1 LPQDEDVLEQ
11 PGLVQRRA
19 ADGTDSSGIPVVRLP
34 CCDPARHM
42 SHDFMKEIMYGQSSI
57 LIVSGL
63 LVLMLLAMEIGFR
76 SGRRKRSS
84 ASEAITQANAV
95 LASMLGLL
103 ALLLAFTFSAALQR
117 YDDRSQTVV
126 AEANAIGTTYL
137 RARLLPGEMKDEV
150 QALLRQYLDVRIQ
163 EGRAD
168 ATEPA
173 LRESLLNQAKQM
185 EAQLWSHALRAAE
198 LDGGPV
204 TSGLF
209 IQSLNELIDT
219 SSTRNAALDRHVPEI
234 VLLLM
239 FVTIVL
245 TTATLGYAS
254 GIAGH
259 RVTLAA
265 FVLMMLIALVV
276 YLIVD
281 LDRPRRGAIQVSHES
296 MQSLQQAIGA
306 MPGGAALPGGPSDAP
321 RSSPR

>member
-1 LPQDEDVLEQ
+1 MSQLGAKRARRHDTTSG
-11 PGLVQRRA
+11 GL
-19 ADGTDSSGIPVVRLP
+19 ADQVSN
-34 CCDPARHM
+34 
-42 SHDFMKEIMYGQSSI
+42 DFMKEIMYSQSSV

-63 LVLMLLAMEIGFR
+63 FIFMLLAMEIGFR
-76 SGRRKRSS
+76 SGRRKQARTAES
-84 ASEAITQANAV
+84 ITQANAV

-137 RARLLPGEMKDEV
+137 RARLLPGGMQDEV

-163 EGRAD
+163 EGRVD
-168 ATEPA
+168 ATKPV
-173 LRESLLNQAKQM
+173 LHESLLNQAKLM
-185 EAQLWSHALRAAE
+185 EAQLWSHAVRAAE
-198 LDGGPV
+198 LDGRPV

-219 SSTRNAALDRHVPEI
+219 SSTRNAALNRHVPEI
-234 VLLLM
+234 VLFLM
-239 FVTIVL
+239 FATIVL

-265 FVLMMLIALVV
+265 FVLVMLIALVV
-276 YLIVD
+276 YLIID

-296 MQSLQQAIGA
+296 MLSLQQSIGA
-306 MPGGAALPGGPSDAP
+306 MPGHNARPGGPPGPPQAS
-321 RSSPR
+321 RR

>member
-1 LPQDEDVLEQ
+1 
-11 PGLVQRRA
+11 
-19 ADGTDSSGIPVVRLP
+19 
-34 CCDPARHM
+34 
-42 SHDFMKEIMYGQSSI
+42 MKEVMYSQSSV

-63 LVLMLLAMEIGFR
+63 VVFMVLAMEAGFR
-76 SGRRKRSS
+76 SGRRKQ
-84 ASEAITQANAV
+84 ANATEAITQANAV

-137 RARLLPGEMKDEV
+137 RARLLPGEMRDEV

-163 EGRAD
+163 EGRVD

-173 LRESLLNQAKQM
+173 QHESLLKQAKAM
-185 EAQLWSHALRAAE
+185 EARLWSHAVRAAE
-198 LDGGPV
+198 LDGRPV

-219 SSTRNAALDRHVPEI
+219 SGTRDAALSRHVPEI
-234 VLLLM
+234 VLFLM
-239 FVTIVL
+239 FATIVL

-265 FVLMMLIALVV
+265 FVLVMLIALVV
-276 YLIVD
+276 YLIID
-281 LDRPRRGAIQVSHES
+281 LDRPRRGVIQVSHES
-296 MQSLQQAIGA
+296 MLSLQQAIGA
-306 MPGGAALPGGPSDAP
+306 SPGHTAQPDSPPDAP
-321 RSSPR
+321 QAPRR